1 MWKSFFCT
9 ILILENVSYKI
20 FFKNFN
26 ILLLLIW
33 PLICSF
39 KNIYFCVITRGKVI
53 QLIRTHPLFS
63 HIFSYM
69 GCSNWK
75 WSIRAAQIHA
85 HFLYLFTTYI
95 DLLDITLGL
104 WTNFGVLN
112 HCAPPPSLAV
122 RRFTLGL
129 VPNPVAGVKR
139 AIRR

>member
-112 HCAPPPSLAV
+112 HCVLDRTSSSLDQ
-122 RRFTLGL
+122 
-129 VPNPVAGVKR
+129 NPWAKSVHGFDAK
-139 AIRR
+139 I